1 MNKMRVGFYVRNSFQ
16 VHHFR
21 SLFGNTPNA
30 VWIVK
35 SKSRARAFGIL
46 DGEPV
51 AASRFFLRR
60 LMEKRFDVIIS
71 QTTPPGRKLFK
82 SSKFVMLQYG
92 YAKESYNFGEWRK
105 QSDLI
110 LAYGDYAK
118 ERFSKMAPSVAIGNP
133 RWDDWQNPEFH
144 RDSKS
149 RLNAILNP
157 DLKTIVYAPTWGEL
171 SSARDWIDYVTALGR
186 NYNVIVKAHHNSVR
200 DGEINPTTFPENV
213 YFLPNED
220 LFALMTVADLV
231 ISDVSGAI
239 FDAVL
244 CSIPVALISPN
255 NLDQSFGKKVDEHS
269 IEIKRRAEF
278 GVIIDSPPD
287 LDLKISEILDGNII
301 DASQWRTRLFET
313 RITVAQNFQN
323 AIGVFDTRK

>member
-16 VHHFR
+16 VNHFR
-21 SLFGNTPNA
+21 SLFGKTPNA
-30 VWIVK
+30 VWVVK
-35 SKSRARAFGIL
+35 SKSKAQALGIL

-60 LMEKRFDVIIS
+60 LMEKRFDVIVS
-71 QTTPPGRKLFK
+71 QATPPGRKLFK
-82 SSKFVMLQYG
+82 STKFVMLQYG

-110 LAYGDYAK
+110 LAYGNYAK

-133 RWDDWQNPEFH
+133 RWDDWQNREFQ

-149 RLNAILNP
+149 RLDAILNP
-157 DLKTIVYAPTWGEL
+157 DLKTIVYAPTWGDL
-171 SSARDWIDYVTALGR
+171 SSTRDWIDYVIALGR

-200 DGEINPTTFPENV
+200 DGEINPTTFPKNV
-213 YFLPNED
+213 HYLPNED
-220 LFALMTVADLV
+220 LFAVMTVADLV

-244 CSIPVALISPN
+244 CNIPVALISPN
-255 NLDQSFGKKVDEHS
+255 NLDQSFGKKVDARS
-269 IEIKRRAEF
+269 IEIKKRAEF
-278 GVIIDSPPD
+278 GVIIDSPTD
-287 LDLKISEILDGNII
+287 LDLKISEILDGKII
-301 DASQWRTRLFET
+301 DTSQWRTRLFET
-313 RITVAQNFQN
+313 SVTVAENFRN
-323 AIGVFDTRK
+323 AIGVFDTQK